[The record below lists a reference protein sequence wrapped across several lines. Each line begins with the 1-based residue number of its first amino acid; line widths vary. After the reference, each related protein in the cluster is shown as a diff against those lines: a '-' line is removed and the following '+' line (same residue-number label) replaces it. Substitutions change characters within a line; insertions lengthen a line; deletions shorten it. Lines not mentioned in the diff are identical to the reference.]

1 MIRIKQLCIAVTSKC
16 NLKCIHCMKGNS
28 GNTTI
33 TYEQLNALFSQ
44 IEYVEKLHI
53 SGGEPTLELE
63 TIKHMLQSLK
73 ENHVIVNSFGFVT
86 NGMLYNEDIADILKK
101 LITYSASKKCE
112 ILISGDIFHFADTK
126 NGRIVIDK
134 ARRKKWEEN
143 VIKYTEA
150 FHDVNIQRQA
160 DYGVVDLGN
169 AKKNKLM
176 IMKNLPNII
185 HINPAPYRY
194 IGLTTDGMY
203 EELCVTGLGN
213 ITSVE
218 NDKGI
223 ICTVFDDIN
232 KKITEFNNLPKIK
245 TLGRLN
251 QLITEISRYDGDF
264 ETIKARYK
272 KKILELYFDSVLTIS
287 DKYDWEY
294 LQNDVREWINE
305 IYEDDKNHIKKIGEC
320 INARKL

>member
-1 MIRIKQLCIAVTSKC
+1 MIRIKQLCVAVTSKC

-33 TYEQLNALFSQ
+33 THEQLNELFSQ

-53 SGGEPTLELE
+53 SGGEPTIALE
-63 TIKHMLQSLK
+63 TIKHMIQSLK

-112 ILISGDIFHFADTK
+112 ILISGDIFHFADIK

-134 ARRKKWEEN
+134 ARRKKWEAN
-143 VIKYTEA
+143 AIKYTEA

-160 DYGVVDLGN
+160 DYGLVDLGN

-185 HINPAPYRY
+185 SINPAPYRY
-194 IGLTTDGMY
+194 IGLTNDGMY
-203 EELCVTGLGN
+203 EELCVTELGN

-218 NDKGI
+218 NSNGI
-223 ICTVFDDIN
+223 ICTVYDDIN
-232 KKITEFNNLPKIK
+232 TRINEFNNLPKVK
-245 TLGRLN
+245 TLGRLI
-251 QLITEISRYDGDF
+251 QIITSISRYDGDF
-264 ETIKARYK
+264 ETIKERYREK
-272 KKILELYFDSVLTIS
+272 VLQLYYDAVFTIS
-287 DKYDWEY
+287 DRYDWEY
-294 LQNDVREWINE
+294 LQSDAREWINE
-305 IYEDDKNHIKKIGEC
+305 IYGDDKKYIEKIGEC
-320 INARKL
+320 INA